1 MKKLDPASTV
11 AKQCRALL
19 ESKSWVARVTGVECL
34 GMIGNK
40 GDAEAVRALADDK
53 TALKGWWGDQSEL
66 PKGERKKPINLGVVA
81 QEVAK
86 KLETM

>member
-1 MKKLDPASTV
+1 
-11 AKQCRALL
+11 
-19 ESKSWVARVTGVECL
+19 
-34 GMIGNK
+34 MIGNK

-66 PKGERKKPINLGVVA
+66 PKGERNKPINLGVVA